1 MPSWRGLYRKPPKF
15 RQSKTTVRGITPTTD
30 IWGFAIPPWCAHRDS
45 HWVSIKEP
53 LGISVRRVFD
63 QFSVSLRLPFGGV
76 VGQYSKFFLRRTYRS
91 NTMNESTIN
100 LAHIEEDILHYD
112 VSDQALEAAAGM
124 PEGKAASFTVAF
136 CTGLDTC
143 PR

>member
-1 MPSWRGLYRKPPKF
+1 
-15 RQSKTTVRGITPTTD
+15 
-30 IWGFAIPPWCAHRDS
+30 
-45 HWVSIKEP
+45 
-53 LGISVRRVFD
+53 VFD
-63 QFSVSLRLPFGGV
+63 QFSVSLGLPFRGV
-76 VGQYSKFFLRRTYRS
+76 VAQYSKFFLRRAYRS

-100 LAHIEEDILHYD
+100 LAHIEEDIFHYD

-124 PEGKAASFTVAF
+124 PEGKAASFTIAF

>member
-1 MPSWRGLYRKPPKF
+1 M
-15 RQSKTTVRGITPTTD
+15 TD
-30 IWGFAIPPWCAHRDS
+30 P
-45 HWVSIKEP
+45 VSIKSGDFWVKVVEMLQQNWALIDIEP
-53 LGISVRRVFD
+53 DSSARVMIGISVRRVFD

-76 VGQYSKFFLRRTYRS
+76 VAQYSKFFLRRTYRS

-100 LAHIEEDILHYD
+100 LAHIEEDILPYD

>member
-1 MPSWRGLYRKPPKF
+1 M
-15 RQSKTTVRGITPTTD
+15 I
-30 IWGFAIPPWCAHRDS
+30 CAHRDS
-45 HWVSIKEP
+45 HCVSIQEP
-53 LGISVRRVFD
+53 FGISVRRVFD
-63 QFSVSLRLPFGGV
+63 QFSVSLGLPFGGAV
-76 VGQYSKFFLRRTYRS
+76 AQYSKFFLRRTYRS